1 MKKFALILTVAITMA
16 TGSVAKAEA
25 GDTLLLY
32 IPNRIV
38 DFADMFSITLG
49 FGPAIGIEGQ
59 CTQYLAIGGDAGPT
73 AQMIKGI
80 NRQYGFAKQ
89 SGWDVSFLMVGAENR
104 ERQGAIGSVKDY
116 YYYSTGV
123 PSMEKVPYDF
133 HNGSLDFWA
142 VGGKLICLFEVQAYL
157 HPVEIADFLLGIV
170 FIDIKDDDFTG
181 DDIKQ

>member
-1 MKKFALILTVAITMA
+1 MA
-16 TGSVAKAEA
+16 GSSVAKADA

-32 IPNRIV
+32 VPNRIL
-38 DFADMFSITLG
+38 DFADMFSVTLG

-59 CTQYLAIGGDAGPT
+59 VTQHLALGGDAGPT

-89 SGWDVSFLMVGAENR
+89 SGWDVSFLMIGAENR
-104 ERQGAIGSVKDY
+104 DRVDAVGSVKDY

-133 HNGSLDFWA
+133 HNGALDFWA
-142 VGGKLICLFEVQAYL
+142 VGGKLICLLELQLYL
-157 HPVEIADFLLGIV
+157 HPVEIIDFALGIF
-170 FIDIKDDDFTG
+170 FIDIKGDDFTA
-181 DDIKQ
+181 DDVKR